1 MEIIRVNKTIEEI
14 DVTDQ
19 PSAVCV
25 GKFDGLHRGHRL
37 LLNETVRE
45 AENGREAA
53 AVCFSLG
60 AEALSTE
67 EERIRMFEKA
77 GIGRLIILPF
87 SKEILSM
94 EAEDFV
100 RAFLI
105 GRLKMAH
112 LSVGSDFR
120 FGRERKG
127 DISLL
132 EQLSGSEGFRLSV
145 HDKLLLNGEEISSSL
160 IKEKLKAGRIEEAN
174 AALGYEYGFSGGVI
188 HGQALGRRLGFP
200 TLNIP
205 LPEGKLLPRYGV
217 YLARTEVAG
226 LKRFGILNIGTRPT
240 VSREGKALLEVH
252 LFDTD
257 EELYGEQ
264 ADVRLTAFLREEK
277 HFLSVDELKKQVEE
291 DIRTARERCL
301 DKPASD
307 RYDDTGFRKM
317 EPGGD
322 RMLEKIREILSEQL
336 DLDPEEVVPEAS
348 FKDDLGID
356 SLDLFELVM
365 ALEQEYDFE
374 IPAEDL
380 AGLATV
386 GDVIDYLKENGI
398 GE

>member
-1 MEIIRVNKTIEEI
+1 MEIIRVNKAIEEI
-14 DVTDQ
+14 GIQEQ
-19 PSAVCV
+19 PAAVSV

-37 LLNETVRE
+37 LLSETVKE
-45 AENGREAA
+45 AGRGLEAV

-60 AEALSTE
+60 NEALSTE
-67 EERIRMFEKA
+67 EERLRMFEDA
-77 GIGRLIILPF
+77 GIGRVIVLPF

-100 RAFLI
+100 RSFLI

-112 LSVGSDFR
+112 LSGGSDFR

-127 DISLL
+127 DTALL
-132 EQLSGSEGFRLSV
+132 MKLSESEGFRLSV
-145 HDKLLLNGEEISSSL
+145 HEKLLLRGQEISSSL
-160 IKEKLKAGRIEEAN
+160 IKEKLKAGCIEEAN
-174 AALGYEYGFSGGVI
+174 AALGYEYGFSGEVI
-188 HGQALGRRLGFP
+188 HGKALGRRLGFP

-217 YLARTEVAG
+217 YLAKTEVAG
-226 LKRFGILNIGTRPT
+226 LKRYGILNIGTRPT
-240 VSREGKALLEVH
+240 VSEEKKALLEVH
-252 LFDTD
+252 LFDTA

-264 ADVRLTAFLREEK
+264 ADVRLISFLRAEK
-277 HFLSVDELKKQVEE
+277 QFSGVDELKKQVEE
-291 DIRTARERCL
+291 DIRIARERCL
-301 DKPASD
+301 DKPTSC
-307 RYDDTGFRKM
+307 RYDDTGFRKL
-317 EPGGD
+317 EHGGD
-322 RMLEKIREILSEQL
+322 KMLEKIREILSEQL

-380 AGLATV
+380 AGLSTV